1 MPGRSS
7 KGRRH
12 DARQEAGA
20 IERLLAELPDLQLLG
35 LLHGASNYTFLA
47 RLDPHPP
54 SGLMAVYKPARGESP
69 LWDFPAGTLY
79 QREVAAYQLS
89 KVLGWPSVPP
99 TVVREHGP
107 HGVGA
112 IQQFVEADGRHFLSE
127 QVRRPAG
134 PSPSPFLESSA
145 PPAKRPQ
152 PGGDSH
158 REAWLRIALF
168 DVITNNADRKSG
180 HCLFDAED
188 RVWVIDHG
196 LTFHTDPKL
205 RTVIWDFS
213 GEPLPADLCGDVE
226 RALMDLEK
234 GALMDVLEPLLSPA
248 ELRLLKRR
256 LRGVLD
262 SRWRFPE
269 PTSAW
274 SVPWPPV

>member
-1 MPGRSS
+1 VPDRSSRKGRSRGAS
-7 KGRRH
+7 H
-12 DARQEAGA
+12 EAA
-20 IERLLAELPDLQLLG
+20 DIEGLLARLPDLQLIG
-35 LLHGASNYTFLA
+35 LLQGASNYTFLA
-47 RLDPHPP
+47 QLDPHPP
-54 SGLMAVYKPARGESP
+54 SGLKVVYKPARGESP

-89 KVLGWPSVPP
+89 KVLGWPRIPP
-99 TVVREHGP
+99 TVVRERGP

-112 IQQFVEADGRHFLSE
+112 VQLFVDADGRHFLSE
-127 QVRRPAG
+127 QASQR
-134 PSPSPFLESSA
+134 
-145 PPAKRPQ
+145 
-152 PGGDSH
+152 DT
-158 REAWLRIALF
+158 WLRIALF

-213 GEPLPADLCGDVE
+213 GAPLPADLCGDVE
-226 RALMDLEK
+226 RALMGLEK
-234 GALMDVLEPLLSPA
+234 GALAVVLEPLLSPA
-248 ELRLLKRR
+248 EVRLLKRR

-262 SRWRFPE
+262 PRWRFPE